1 MSAPEPSKASEVR
14 FEEMTEEHLETV
26 LAIEREAY
34 PEPWTRGMFQEE
46 IRNRLS
52 YIYVARREEEVVG
65 HCGFWLVLEEAHITT
80 VVVEKNHRGAGLGR
94 RFMEFLLSTAR
105 EVGARYATLEVR
117 VSNTPAR
124 RLYEEFGFHEVAVR
138 PKYYPITKE
147 DAVVMLKEP
156 I

>member
-1 MSAPEPSKASEVR
+1 VSAPAPRKAAEVR

-52 YIYVARREEEVVG
+52 YIYVARREEELVG

-80 VVVEKNHRGAGLGR
+80 VAVEKNHRGTGVGR
-94 RFMEFLLSTAR
+94 RFMEFLLTKAR

-117 VSNTPAR
+117 VSNTRAR
-124 RLYEEFGFHEVAVR
+124 KLYEDFGFCEVAVR

-147 DAVVMLKEP
+147 DAVVMLKELV
-156 I
+156 